1 VRPCAHLVD
10 QPAQQPRQGVHSVP
24 EGAQIEREATRSARR
39 SRAAPPHLVGGNRV
53 AVCVTGMRARLL
65 PASLL
70 TQLVVQNANWQFDL
84 IYVLAAEQ
92 GVYYSTRYD
101 SRTTRGNESTPS
113 RPQHEAAPFGSLNE
127 VELSHAIEAEAR
139 FAHRHNDASSA
150 LANVGVHVLNFSQAR
165 SMAAWRRELGLPS
178 CARLDRIYK
187 YEQIEDRLLNMYA
200 HHVKC
205 AAKILALEQAHG
217 AQYDLVI
224 STRED
229 AHLLQPL
236 LLHPLLASANSS
248 TPHNSGKPHDSSK
261 PHADSSKPHADSS
274 KPHADSSKPHADSSS
289 KAHEEACDLYA
300 KDCLTWGADGMPG
313 LNMRMQIYR
322 RHAGLRMLSSR
333 LTFFA
338 SLYAERT
345 KIKNP
350 ETYEWAQAARLGLR
364 VCPRPPSLIPVV
376 VARHTR
382 DGAYCFPR
390 DELEDRGAKHH
401 AACLPPL
408 EPMQPDPMAN
418 MCPEAPRKSWRWPW
432 QPQVFRLRC

>member
-1 VRPCAHLVD
+1 M
-10 QPAQQPRQGVHSVP
+10 AQ
-24 EGAQIEREATRSARR
+24 
-39 SRAAPPHLVGGNRV
+39 
-53 AVCVTGMRARLL
+53 
-65 PASLL
+65 
-70 TQLVVQNANWQFDL
+70 
-84 IYVLAAEQ
+84 
-92 GVYYSTRYD
+92 
-101 SRTTRGNESTPS
+101 
-113 RPQHEAAPFGSLNE
+113 
-127 VELSHAIEAEAR
+127 
-139 FAHRHNDASSA
+139 
-150 LANVGVHVLNFSQAR
+150 
-165 SMAAWRRELGLPS
+165 
-178 CARLDRIYK
+178 
-187 YEQIEDRLLNMYA
+187 
-200 HHVKC
+200 
-205 AAKILALEQAHG
+205 ILALEQAHG
-217 AQYDLVI
+217 TQCVLNVSHTHSSSLPYYAAPAHLPVCKQPACLTDESPRLSLCCCRYDLVL

-248 TPHNSGKPHDSSK
+248 TLHNSSKPHDSGKPH
-261 PHADSSKPHADSS
+261 ADN
-274 KPHADSSKPHADSSS
+274 SKPHADSSS
-289 KAHEEACDLYA
+289 KSHEEACDLYA

-408 EPMQPDPMAN
+408 KPMQPDPMAN
-418 MCPEAPRKSWRWPW
+418 MCPEAPRKSSRWPW
-432 QPQVFRLRC
+432 QPQVFRLR